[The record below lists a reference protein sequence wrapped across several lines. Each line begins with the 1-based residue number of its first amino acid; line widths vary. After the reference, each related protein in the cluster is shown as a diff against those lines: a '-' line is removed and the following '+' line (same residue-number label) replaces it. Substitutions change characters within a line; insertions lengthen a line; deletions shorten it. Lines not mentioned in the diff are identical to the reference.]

1 MGYRSTVAYV
11 IQFEDVEHKK
21 EFVAVHKLDDKLKDA
36 IKELGHLE
44 DDTSYLSFYV
54 DDVKWYTRYEDVQ
67 MHDRLLNCISELS
80 EDENYERSI
89 SARMIRIGED
99 TDDIED
105 DGYGDDPWDIELWV
119 ARHIESSYVL

>member
-54 DDVKWYTRYEDVQ
+54 DDVKWYTSYEDVQ
-67 MHDRLLNCISELS
+67 MHNRLLKCISELS

-119 ARHIESSYVL
+119 ARHIESSYIL